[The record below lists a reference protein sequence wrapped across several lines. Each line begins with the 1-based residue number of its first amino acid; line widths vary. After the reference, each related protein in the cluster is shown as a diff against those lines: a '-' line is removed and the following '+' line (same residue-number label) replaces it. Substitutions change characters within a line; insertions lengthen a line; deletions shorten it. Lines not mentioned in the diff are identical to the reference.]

1 MTAPAPAAV
10 EPGLEQLRN
19 LAALSRALTYTTSLD
34 QVARLTVERGAAL
47 LDAEAMVLILSDADG
62 VVHLRAAHGIDQER
76 IARFD
81 GELTDTEV
89 IGRLQDVLGV
99 DDERFIAVPLVVAG
113 KVTGIAALATRGQP
127 ATTVEWLLAAVADHA
142 AVALENARLSG
153 EVRLE
158 MERRLRASEGATD
171 AKDRALATLAHDIRS
186 PLGAIEGYCGILEAG
201 IHGPLNDRQQETV
214 ARVRLSGR
222 HLLSLLDSVMDLA
235 RLSSGAVSVQS
246 GAVRAVEVAQEAI
259 QILTPAADARL
270 QTLRIGT
277 LDDVVVSA
285 DHERLRQVLVNLI
298 GNAVKFTPLHG
309 TITVATRVG
318 VRDGTPYGEM
328 SVTDTGPGVRADD
341 HEAIFQPYYR
351 AEATAAAPG
360 IGLGLAISHA
370 LVQKMGGELTLESE
384 PGEGACF
391 TVRLPRLAE
400 PAAADE
406 A

>member
-1 MTAPAPAAV
+1 MTPPAPV
-10 EPGLEQLRN
+10 EPGLEQLRS
-19 LAALSRALTYTTSLD
+19 LAGLSRALTYTTSLD

-47 LDAEAMVLILSDADG
+47 LEAEAMVLILSDADG
-62 VVHLRAAHGIDQER
+62 AVHLRAAHGIDQGR
-76 IARFD
+76 VARFD
-81 GELTDTEV
+81 AGLTDPEV
-89 IGRLQDVLGV
+89 IGHLQDLLGV
-99 DDERFIAVPLVVAG
+99 DDEHFIAVPLVVAG
-113 KVTGIAALATRGQP
+113 KVTGIAAVATRGQP
-127 ATTVEWLLAAVADHA
+127 STTVEWLLAAVADQA

-222 HLLSLLDSVMDLA
+222 HLLSLLDSVMDIA
-235 RLSSGAVSVQS
+235 RLSSGAVAVQA
-246 GAVRAVEVAQEAI
+246 GPVRVVEVAQEAV

-270 QTLRIGT
+270 QTLRMGR
-277 LDDVVVSA
+277 LDDVVVTA

-309 TITVATRVG
+309 KITVATRAG
-318 VRDGTPYGEM
+318 VRNGAPYGEIR
-328 SVTDTGPGVRADD
+328 VTDTGPGVRADD
-341 HEAIFQPYYR
+341 RDAIFQPYYR
-351 AEATAAAPG
+351 AEETSAAPG
-360 IGLGLAISHA
+360 IGLGLAISQA

-391 TVRLPRLAE
+391 TVRLPC
-400 PAAADE
+400 PATPAGAGE
-406 A
+406 R